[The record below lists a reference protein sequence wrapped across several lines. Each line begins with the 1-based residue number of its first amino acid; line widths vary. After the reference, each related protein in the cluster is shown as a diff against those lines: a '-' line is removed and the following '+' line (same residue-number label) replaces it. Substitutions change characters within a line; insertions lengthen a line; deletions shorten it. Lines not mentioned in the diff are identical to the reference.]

1 MVFRVFLNVLYI
13 FDDKDTKSENLVSFR
28 IACLLYY
35 NLAARPTISRDV
47 PKAPQTPNMGS
58 FALIVND

>member
-13 FDDKDTKSENLVSFR
+13 FDTKSENLVSFR

>member
-1 MVFRVFLNVLYI
+1 MVLRVFLNVLYM
-13 FDDKDTKSENLVSFR
+13 FDDKHTKSENLVSFR

-35 NLAARPTISRDV
+35 NLARPTISRDV
-47 PKAPQTPNMGS
+47 PKVPQTPNMGS